1 MMVQVDELS
10 CRWIETREELEAL
23 LRELRNQPQVAMDLE
38 ADSMYRY
45 RERICLIQ
53 FSSLVNDA
61 IVDPLALP
69 DLEPLRTLLEDPRVE
84 KVLHGADYDVRL
96 LKQCAGIRPA
106 GLFDTMI
113 AAQLLG
119 LTRVGLS
126 DLLEERFGI
135 RLEKRFQK
143 ADWGRRP
150 LSPAMILYALRDTR
164 HLLSLGEELRQEL
177 EAKGRLGWAEQEF
190 QALAQVEPT
199 PRVPPD
205 ALRVHGAR
213 KLDDRGRAVLQ
224 ALLDWRE
231 EWAQKRDVPIFKVM
245 STAVLV
251 ELAAQGPTSIQEMRG
266 IPGITGKVLRIWGEE
281 ILKVVGEGL
290 FASPLAWRRNPGHRP
305 GKPRPEAHRRFL
317 KLKVARDRMAE
328 KLALS
333 PGILC
338 PNGPLKALAE
348 TRPEEAEARMQETLK
363 GWQREVLGEVF
374 KNVLK

>member
-1 MMVQVDELS
+1 MAQVGELS
-10 CRWIETREELEAL
+10 YRWIERREELEGL
-23 LRELRNQPQVAMDLE
+23 HTRLKGQSRVAMDLE

-53 FSSLVNDA
+53 FSSQAGDFL
-61 IVDPLALP
+61 VDPLALN

-119 LTRVGLS
+119 LPRVGLS

-150 LSPAMILYALRDTR
+150 LSPAMIFYALQDTR
-164 HLLSLGEELRQEL
+164 HLLSLGEGLRKEL
-177 EAKGRLGWAEQEF
+177 EAKGRLGWAEEEF
-190 QALAQVEPT
+190 RALAQVEPT
-199 PRVPPD
+199 PRVSPD
-205 ALRVHGAR
+205 ALKVQGAR

-224 ALLDWRE
+224 ALLEWRE
-231 EWAQKRDVPIFKVM
+231 ECAQKRDVPVFKVL
-245 STAVLV
+245 STTVLV

-266 IPGITGKVLRIWGEE
+266 IPGITGKVLHIWGEE
-281 ILKVVGEGL
+281 ILKAVGEGL
-290 FASPLAWRRNPGHRP
+290 SASPLAWRRNPGHRP
-305 GKPRPEAHRRFL
+305 GRPRSGAHRRFP
-317 KLKVARDRMAE
+317 KLKAVRDRMARN
-328 KLALS
+328 LAVD

-348 TRPEEAEARMQETLK
+348 ARPEEAETRMQETLK
-363 GWQREVLGEVF
+363 GWQREVLGGIF
-374 KNVLK
+374 KKVLK